1 VALVRDLLNA
11 RAMTLL
17 RLRVLVA
24 FGALALAQTYGCDAS
39 PISPDGGGADAT
51 AGASQATAGHAG
63 GAGTGGSVGSAGHGG
78 GAGATGTAGHA
89 GGAGA
94 SGTAGHAGGA
104 GATGTAGHAGGAGAG
119 GTAGAV
125 GGAGQGGGASC
136 SDLESQYGAAV
147 TAARGCTVSASGQCA
162 QSASGE
168 LSACFSN
175 CLIFVNDAT
184 ALNALK
190 AQWLQAGCA
199 NQGVIACPAIACVQP
214 AQGRCV
220 AGDGGGGVCQPGMFG
235 LE

>member
-1 VALVRDLLNA
+1 
-11 RAMTLL
+11 MTLL

-94 SGTAGHAGGA
+94 T
-104 GATGTAGHAGGAGAG
+104 